1 MHEQKKVIDLLTR
14 IVHEY
19 IVSGHPV
26 GSLFLTE
33 KHHLPFSSA
42 TLRNI
47 MSLLEAQG
55 HLTQPHASA
64 GRVPTQEGY
73 RAYVQNMRAL
83 PATKRQKQAL
93 TKLADYSEG
102 RVEDRVKKLTKAL
115 SSMTSEIAFSCMGRD
130 ALFTTGFSNLCE
142 KPEFADR
149 ALIAHISEILDSL
162 DETIARIYSS
172 IGDEP
177 EALIG
182 SREFSDRCSLIVVK
196 FHVPGGRSGL
206 IGILGPLRMHYARNI
221 GLVRLTKSLI
231 EESF

>member
-1 MHEQKKVIDLLTR
+1 MHEQKKVLDLLTR

-26 GSLFLTE
+26 GSLSLTE

-47 MSLLEAQG
+47 MSLLETQG
-55 HLTQPHASA
+55 HLMQPHASA

-73 RAYVQNMRAL
+73 RTYVQNMRAL

-93 TKLADYSEG
+93 TRVAENPQD
-102 RVEDRVKKLTKAL
+102 RVEARVKKLTKAL
-115 SSMTSEIAFSCMGRD
+115 SSMTCEIAFSCTRPD
-130 ALFTTGFSNLCE
+130 VVYTTGLSNLCE

-149 ALIAHISEILDSL
+149 DLIAHISEVLDTL
-162 DETIARIYSS
+162 DETIARIYPS

-177 EALIG
+177 ETLIG
-182 SREFSDRCSLIVVK
+182 NREFSDRCSLIVVK
-196 FHVPGGRSGL
+196 FHVPGARDGL